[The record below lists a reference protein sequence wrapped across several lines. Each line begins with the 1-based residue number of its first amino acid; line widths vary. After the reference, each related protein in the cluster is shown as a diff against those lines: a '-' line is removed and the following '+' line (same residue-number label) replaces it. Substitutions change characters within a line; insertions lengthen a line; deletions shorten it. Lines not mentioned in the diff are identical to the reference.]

1 MPEEQSNVR
10 GIHLMDIEPLKDD
23 KFLVLKRS
31 EVQQLLLE
39 LGLQSIGDPNH
50 PLDWATDAIESYALN
65 DAVVIRTGDVF
76 AGPALHSYAHT
87 IALVASQTNDGK
99 TRHQLQRIADYFADR
114 AREADV
120 QQYEDTAKLPD

>member
-1 MPEEQSNVR
+1 
-10 GIHLMDIEPLKDD
+10 
-23 KFLVLKRS
+23 
-31 EVQQLLLE
+31 LE
-39 LGLQSIGDPNH
+39 LGLQSIGNPNH

-99 TRHQLQRIADYFADR
+99 TRHQLQRIADYFSDR